1 MLVRSLNILGL
12 LGISAV
18 LAVAFF
24 YQLALGELPC
34 PLCLLQRGAFVAV
47 GFGFLL
53 NIRFRASPVHY
64 GIVLISAVI
73 GASVSLRQILLHVQ
87 PGDPGFGSTFL
98 GLHFYSWG
106 LLSFAGSILYAALLL
121 FVEPG
126 DRWLEERSAIFDRLA
141 SLGVW
146 LFVLLVAGNL
156 ASTLLECGIG
166 PCADNPVGYD
176 WLPR

>member
-24 YQLALGELPC
+24 YQLGLGELPC

-47 GFGFLL
+47 GLGFLL
-53 NIRFRASPVHY
+53 NIRFRTSPAHY
-64 GIVLISAVI
+64 GIALISAVI
-73 GASVSLRQILLHVQ
+73 GASVSLRQVLLHVQ

-106 LLSFAGSILYAALLL
+106 LLSFAGALLYTAVLL
-121 FVEPG
+121 FVEP
-126 DRWLEERSAIFDRLA
+126 DERRLEERPAYFDWLA
-141 SLGVW
+141 SLSIW
-146 LFVLLVAGNL
+146 LFLLLVAGNL

-166 PCADNPVGYD
+166 PCADNPIAYD
-176 WLPR
+176 WLAR